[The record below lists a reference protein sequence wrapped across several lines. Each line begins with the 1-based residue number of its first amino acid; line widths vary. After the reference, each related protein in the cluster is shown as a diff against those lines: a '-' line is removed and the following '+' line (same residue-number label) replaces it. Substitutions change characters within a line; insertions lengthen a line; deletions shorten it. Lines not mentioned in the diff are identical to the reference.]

1 MLTAD
6 KMTQLETEGQQLATL
21 LAKFESVEIE
31 SAEDH
36 AWAAQQMLAVKK
48 QSKDLDTEMRTVT
61 KPMNDALNVVRG
73 WFKKVTGPLDQIEA
87 TLKRKIGEY
96 EFAKQQEQ
104 QKAVNAAAAAFSR
117 GQGQAGIELLNKA
130 DAATVQKQAGVSVRR
145 VVKFRY
151 TDTTLVPREY
161 CAPVDALVRARVAV
175 DGMNTRIE
183 GVEVYEEAVVSGRI
197 A

>member
-1 MLTAD
+1 MLTTD
-6 KMTQLETEGQQLATL
+6 KMTQLETEGRELATL
-21 LAKFESVEIE
+21 LAKFEAVNIQSP
-31 SAEDH
+31 EDH

-48 QSKDLDTEMRTVT
+48 QSKDLDTEMKTAT

-73 WFKKVTGPLDQIEA
+73 WFKKVTQPLDQIEA
-87 TLKRKIGEY
+87 VLKRKIGEY

-104 QKAVNAAAAAFSR
+104 QKAVNAAAAAFSQ
-117 GQGQAGIELLNKA
+117 GQGQAGIELLNKVE
-130 DAATVQKQAGVSVRR
+130 AATAQKQTGVSVRR

-151 TDTTLVPREY
+151 TNVNSVPREY

-175 DGMNTRIE
+175 DGMKTQIP
-183 GVEVYEEAVVSGRI
+183 GVEVFEASVVSGRI